1 VAQGVV
7 RRALCAPRTWQ
18 ARAVFQSFAPVL
30 ARAAQHCI
38 KPTGAPRLGSGGD
51 FVVVVGGE
59 LRSVLLTRAC
69 GLCQPLG
76 GKAQRLKTRA
86 SRIAP
91 TIIHK
96 CSLILSSA
104 GKGVGGHPARG
115 QVETEPTDWMPGI
128 GQPVGPLPSA
138 MLSEHLTCACASL
151 TRRRAFRAS
160 GHSQGNRKQSPHR
173 AGGNRGR
180 LRGMGAGQE
189 RRTQAAGYTLEGA
202 RCEMRGRKGR
212 GAGYPWRFGGDS
224 GPQAE
229 PCG

>member
-1 VAQGVV
+1 M
-7 RRALCAPRTWQ
+7 
-18 ARAVFQSFAPVL
+18 
-30 ARAAQHCI
+30 
-38 KPTGAPRLGSGGD
+38 RL
-51 FVVVVGGE
+51 
-59 LRSVLLTRAC
+59 
-69 GLCQPLG
+69 PLG

-104 GKGVGGHPARG
+104 GKGVGGHPARR

-151 TRRRAFRAS
+151 TRHCAFRAS

-180 LRGMGAGQE
+180 LRGMGAGQG
-189 RRTQAAGYTLEGA
+189 RRAQAGGYTLQGA
-202 RCEMRGRKGR
+202 RCGMRGRKGR